1 MFALC
6 MDLPRHDNT
15 QHTHRWLLPH
25 VVLVLTDNQAGV
37 ELEDLEEERQGV
49 MELSLMMPTCWSAIE
64 PDVHFK

>member
-49 MELSLMMPTCWSAIE
+49 MELSLMMPVS
-64 PDVHFK
+64 H